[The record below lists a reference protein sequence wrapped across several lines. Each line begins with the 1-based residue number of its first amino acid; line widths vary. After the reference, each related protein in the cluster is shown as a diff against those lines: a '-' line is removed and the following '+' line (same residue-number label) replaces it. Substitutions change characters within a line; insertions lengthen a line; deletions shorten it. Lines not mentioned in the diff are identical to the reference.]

1 MKNDDLERLE
11 KSQDVQQLI
20 HFAKEQY
27 EQEKSEHTPADF
39 SSLMQAV
46 RKNQKKRMRLKVSPW
61 WLTAVVVIHERVD
74 TVYREVHLKSL
85 VATSNAAKSKS
96 ASPKKHA
103 RQSEAISERSES
115 DFISSALL
123 QQAMTLPDPDSECYA
138 ANGMTVAE
146 SNYPFHMLATIPC
159 K

>member
-1 MKNDDLERLE
+1 MG
-11 KSQDVQQLI
+11 
-20 HFAKEQY
+20 
-27 EQEKSEHTPADF
+27 SEMCIRD
-39 SSLMQAV
+39 
-46 RKNQKKRMRLKVSPW
+46 R
-61 WLTAVVVIHERVD
+61 
-74 TVYREVHLKSL
+74 
-85 VATSNAAKSKS
+85 S